1 MYKLNFSVEAVLAV
15 VLAVVLT
22 ALASPLVAGKAAGN
36 YQWLLLVIAALTCP
50 ASAFITYW
58 LVHHK
63 TFSSRPIQRDQME
76 IVLTSVTLIV
86 ALVTVPVVF
95 IISLVSAALAF
106 LVFGGRR

>member
-1 MYKLNFSVEAVLAV
+1 MYKLNFSVEAVFGV

-22 ALASPLVAGKAAGN
+22 ALGSPL
-36 YQWLLLVIAALTCP
+36 LLMMLTCP

-63 TFSSRPIQRDQME
+63 TFSSRSIQRDQME
-76 IVLTSVTLIV
+76 IALTSVMLIV

-95 IISLVSAALAF
+95 IISLASAALAF